1 MKVLHFNCLIS
12 CYFLLYAGLLGF
24 QVTYAAPYSRNL
36 LARKATVPTIK
47 QYRQQRAN
55 LITAERNLRFDAKAI
70 GNASAQELKA
80 MKIVD
85 TIRLRE
91 QHEIWIGNKEPG
103 MHFLRAKD
111 TIVQTDLFKI
121 IKKVGKLEEAWNLV
135 FTETFRCQK
144 AACYMLTLMQCK
156 CDASYLLQLAL
167 EYPRIHISTASSLNA
182 SAPFPLPIL
191 LPLSDTVAQQ
201 NANASLLTS
210 PDYIPG
216 SWVGLQRARE
226 GFPTE
231 LGGTDGFDQWIVNSL
246 RINSEEAYVK
256 YNTTT
261 KIWGKFDT
269 TFPIALGLTRYEP
282 ILRRYTEQLLF
293 SQIEDGISY
302 VELRVGTSPTGNLI
316 SEDAMQNLTSSD
328 VMKVIQGAIGNVRAN
343 LTDQGREDEF
353 AGARVIYMALRSVS
367 VEEMVGNLDEC
378 IELKAKYPDLI
389 VGFDMAGQEDAG
401 HPLIFFAEALL
412 DFRAK
417 AEKRGLNIP
426 FIFHAG
432 ETLDDGGEVDS
443 NLYDAF
449 LLGSKRIGHGYSLA
463 KHPLL
468 MQKYKEKG
476 ILVEVCP
483 ISNEILRLTSSMP
496 MHPLPVLLNNGLK
509 VAISSDD
516 PSVFQNPGLSFDFYQ
531 VNALNVG
538 SYLWN
543 QC

>member
-1 MKVLHFNCLIS
+1 MKIPNFICLVS
-12 CYFLLYAGLLGF
+12 CYSLLYAGLLGF
-24 QVTYAAPYSRNL
+24 QITYAAPYSRNL

-47 QYRQQRAN
+47 QYRQQRAK

-70 GNASAQELKA
+70 RNASAQELKA

-91 QHEIWIGNKEPG
+91 QREVWIGNREPG

-121 IKKVGKLEEAWNLV
+121 VKKMPKGGLLHAHLD
-135 FTETFRCQK
+135 
-144 AACYMLTLMQCK
+144 AM

-182 SAPFPLPIL
+182 STPFPLPSL
-191 LPLSDTVAQQ
+191 LPLSDTLAQQ

-210 PDYIPG
+210 PAYVPG

-226 GFPTE
+226 GFPAE
-231 LGGTDGFDQWIVNSL
+231 LGGTNGFDQWIVNSL

-293 SQIEDGISY
+293 SQIDDGISY

-316 SEDAMQNLTSSD
+316 SEDATQNLTSSD

-343 LTDQGREDEF
+343 LTEQGREDEF

-367 VEEMVGNLDEC
+367 
-378 IELKAKYPDLI
+378 
-389 VGFDMAGQEDAG
+389 
-401 HPLIFFAEALL
+401 
-412 DFRAK
+412 
-417 AEKRGLNIP
+417 
-426 FIFHAG
+426 
-432 ETLDDGGEVDS
+432 
-443 NLYDAF
+443 
-449 LLGSKRIGHGYSLA
+449 
-463 KHPLL
+463 
-468 MQKYKEKG
+468 
-476 ILVEVCP
+476 
-483 ISNEILRLTSSMP
+483 
-496 MHPLPVLLNNGLK
+496 
-509 VAISSDD
+509 
-516 PSVFQNPGLSFDFYQ
+516 
-531 VNALNVG
+531 
-538 SYLWN
+538 
-543 QC
+543 